1 MATLGAVG
9 SQPANLPLGAPDGAG
24 DVFAAGLGS
33 GESPAAAPVLLA
45 SAAPTPATMTKSAAE
60 IEAAV
65 QSWINGVDAR
75 RVGQPD
81 GVTSAIDNVF
91 GGLASIRNDLRKLQR
106 GEFGFTND
114 TQRLLRELN
123 NRALWLVEGAKAVI
137 SAANIYRARASTTNP
152 EIRTIL
158 NDAAAE
164 LATYSGRISLGN
176 TQSQLSL
183 DKAKQVIANV
193 NTLLAN
199 STAGTAP
206 QSPPAAPPAPKAPP
220 AAPPAPKAPPA
231 GSGAE
236 TPPGYRSLDG
246 ETDVQTAFTGTELEI
261 RRPAAEGGSGGGV
274 DYRTLLVKVAPE
286 AASPNFPFARVDAG
300 IGEVLSD
307 FVKLRGMLP
316 KGANAEL
323 DSLLGSVSRDW
334 DSLLTARNNM
344 ANAVNRNDRAAQ
356 QEALNDFQNAAE
368 GATRRVGEAAQLL
381 DNQAFAQQALEQL
394 RSMPG
399 SPNTDPR
406 FQTRLEQG
414 DPNFKINTDPF
425 ANIWVGIL
433 DGATKFDQSILNW
446 YASTGLPGAEGARN
460 LSQRL
465 EDSLRYHV
473 HSNQIDIS
481 DPLFGRSSGLAQ
493 GTGNLSLGTL
503 LSLTGGVAGG
513 AKLGV
518 LGTVGGGA
526 AGSTLS
532 QVATGAVP
540 SNPNDIG
547 VAFAGNFVLGG
558 ISFGLADELTNGLS
572 AEALQRN
579 MGRVANGLPGT
590 EATVGPIKMT
600 RVEGGVRVTNRA
612 TGGTAFYD
620 FARQAKPTAP
630 VDDVIDVAAR
640 PVIGSAGTTP
650 PSQPASITPPAIPP
664 VVGSPPATAA
674 LISQLRGNGVPAIG
688 VRTITLPGGGQS
700 ALVTTESGGTL
711 AIRLNPDG
719 TLNAQSLANNAGVR
733 FINTDPPGES
743 APGGQPDPRRFDLSE
758 TYYGR
763 GRNLNDTGAFES
775 YRQFYPNLSDQQWK
789 ELKAT
794 LISGGLTPDSLVYR
808 GQPANSVTFSPSGTI
823 QTVGKLDP
831 IGRAVDIYA
840 AAAPSGSAASPT
852 MPLFSEANRY
862 QNRPADMIAPDGG
875 IYTATTQNISDNYG
889 GDNNVVTAMSVDQL
903 LRQGLLPHPDITY
916 AASGAQSQGVAVFWS
931 AQVPG
936 GKVEVPSSV
945 VGGRGAGALRER
957 SMQMSLD
964 YVRRTFLNPET
975 APDLSFRLVPN
986 PDLWFRDPPGTNLT
1000 DRFAGSP
1007 DLDFSPSDIRF
1018 DFLPG
1023 DEGLPPVAASPTVG
1037 STAPTPGGESV
1048 SFVNPLDGRTLVFD
1062 PATRRLTP
1070 IDGVPL
1076 TPEES
1081 LSYSKPLPP
1090 DLPVTTAKSLLDLVR
1105 EKVDLRIGATAQITN
1120 PTADGAAYRGS
1131 VFGGLE
1137 TVRQLWLSRE
1147 GIVDA
1152 ASRGDMRQLGD
1163 IFSNAFGIGQRLGE
1177 DFVDPQLVRRWG
1189 MFGFGSGTAL
1199 QFKADTLADQAQR
1212 SFLGQDTAFIFEPVP
1227 SKNRIEADLP
1237 ALNPGNASITPY
1249 GRTGIL
1255 TGSVRL
1261 NVTPTTL
1268 QGGQTDIFGNSSGEF
1283 YVLNRDLK
1291 VDKALKEIYIGKL
1304 QTPVA
1309 DTPGI
1314 EYRAESSGQ
1323 IIIPAGSVLPSQ
1335 FVDIVNRRVG
1345 APSFSVSFRLPE
1357 GSRVEVSDL
1366 HRLNRAPTLDR
1377 PTVVR
1382 PGAVLSPGMIDAAT
1396 VKAELVERGGAV
1408 RDSSVPGKPFDS
1420 ASRNLDV
1427 TFYPGESLLNRAV
1440 ELITGGRINNMPPRS
1455 VPGARDMFEF
1465 FVPADTNATSNKVR
1479 WKVNLLPVFKIPG
1492 FAKLEINGYLV
1503 LEAQKGKPTN
1513 LVAGDKETTL
1523 TFDDGSGPVSVAVP
1537 GWFSTMLGREAGVFR
1552 QRSEARDVNI
1562 VPIGGVE
1569 SLRTYLNPYL
1579 RSGTAEQ
1586 QAAIR
1591 DLYNTLFYGS
1601 EPLLVDGKAMP
1612 QSIRDNLLNV
1622 FRQLATPDSID
1633 VESVRLDE
1641 QSNAAGGRAVVSDS
1655 VPPITIGGA
1664 LPSGL
1669 GGSGLIAWAGGG
1681 VTDLQPIAPEP
1692 YETTAPGGA
1701 LPPSRADDIVAQGQ
1715 AAYARLSPDEQKR
1728 LRDIVATAFTAP
1740 TTAPGGHLSVEQ
1752 IKARFPDLFAQG
1764 SALSEPSLLYS
1775 QVLAQ
1780 TGDRGLAYSAFNT
1793 GLRFADPAAPA
1804 GPRTLTVTDKYL
1816 DGRLGNVTV
1825 EGRPPTAEERAIAR
1839 QAFDSAR
1846 LNGKSE
1852 SEAGAAAEA
1861 AVREPDRAL
1870 QGILQ
1875 DLGVALPDYSPANT
1889 EFMAQVTRGFSD
1901 KGIDFAQLTSAEQE
1915 ALKGD
1920 YNRLFAE
1927 TKDQRK
1933 ALQGAAESVMTTR
1946 MQEIQARDHQRVQT
1960 DLTKALDFAGDK
1972 VYQALA
1978 PFDPE
1983 LAGLVD
1989 RGVKGA
1995 AFVSALI
2002 DLVNNKPQADRNAI
2016 MSGLGLLAGGALGQD
2031 TAKVANAVIGVV
2043 NFGDALKSFKPGG
2056 DAVSGSLGAASAAA
2070 SIFSSGLFGQELQKM
2085 GRDVG
2090 KGVSA
2095 ATLAYNFVKNPTSL
2109 NGLAI
2114 GSFIV
2119 GELWKTPM
2127 GQTVVAGINVGA
2139 SFLSS
2144 AMLGPVLGPMGVGLA
2159 LVGFV
2164 GSLARAISGKTLK
2177 ITSSVDASGDGVN
2190 DKITYKT
2197 KKDDWFY
2204 EITNGTQ
2211 TLPFSAVGYR
2221 LVAETAPAN
2230 SGRLV
2235 VGQNGRFGGG
2245 SHVEFVN
2252 PDGST
2257 RRMAVSV
2264 DTNHESGEVKVYTG
2278 RGLSAGSSAVRRLK
2292 TTTDSAGVIWVTDP
2306 TRPAS
2311 AEQRI
2316 TGYRLDIDARFEG
2329 INDAPSLEG
2338 AGASVSTSI
2347 SAEQYNELLAQ
2358 FGSPAGI
2365 VQGADARSGAFR
2377 QFLSGNVSFKQE
2389 KKNEGFTSYTDFNG
2403 DGVKDRVTTYQ
2414 KIKGETDGDDSMR
2427 YQLLGRD
2434 GRVIQEWATDKNGAP
2449 APTSRAARAIMGGDY
2464 FTDFSGKQVWGRF
2477 NIENYMQLMTGQD
2490 ATRDGDLSAG
2500 GLGAYLGNEGSLGP
2514 TLEANQSMGVNQ
2526 RLVSTDGRHVLLLQ
2540 GDGNLV
2546 VYERFPDTGEI
2557 RRVAWN
2563 SGTAGRGA
2571 DRFVVQGDGN
2581 LVLYAGTAAVWS
2593 SGTAGKGPG
2602 RLHMQTD
2609 GNLAMYSQADERVLW
2624 SSSSVA
2630 RNDRDM
2636 QKLMGKGYGQ
2646 VIAAA
2651 PPPAAAPAAAP
2662 PSAPP
2667 PAAPPPAANQ
2677 PVPAGMEILGSV
2689 TENVVLRANQGLLS
2703 ANGRYLTVFQADG
2716 NLVVYDMQGTMKAL
2730 WSTNTQAKA
2739 AGGFAAMQADGNLV
2753 VYDAQSRPQWAS
2765 RTEGSGVARGFSL
2778 AMQDDGNLVVYDSR
2792 GSQPLWSL
2800 ATGRLA
2806 KAAAV
2811 PAAPAPASAPAP
2823 APALSPPAAANQ
2835 SVPAGVQIV
2844 GAVGRNVTL
2853 SANQSLVSGN
2863 GRYILVFQGDGN
2875 LVVYDML
2882 GGMDAVWS
2890 TNTQGKAAGGF
2901 AAMQADGNL
2910 VVYDAQNRPQWAS
2923 STNGAGVGRDFSLA
2937 MQDDGNLVIYDGR
2950 NSQPLWSLGTG
2961 RLGRA
2966 AA

>member
-45 SAAPTPATMTKSAAE
+45 SAASTPATMTKSAAE

-152 EIRTIL
+152 EIQTIL

-220 AAPPAPKAPPA
+220 AGPD
-231 GSGAE
+231 AE
-236 TPPGYRSLDG
+236 TPPSYRSLDG
-246 ETDVQTAFTGTELEI
+246 ETDVQTVFTGTELEI
-261 RRPAAEGGSGGGV
+261 NRQTADGASSGGR
-274 DYRTLLVKVAPE
+274 DYRTLLVKVAPG
-286 AASPNFPFARVDAG
+286 AANSSFPFARVDAG
-300 IGEVLSD
+300 IGDVLSD
-307 FVKLRGMLP
+307 YVKLRGMLP
-316 KGANAEL
+316 KGANPEL
-323 DSLLGSVSRDW
+323 DSLLKALSNDW
-334 DSLLTARNNM
+334 DMLLLARNNM
-344 ANAVNRNDRAAQ
+344 AKAVSDNKTAAQ

-368 GATRRVGEAAQLL
+368 GATRRVNEAAQLL

-503 LSLTGGVAGG
+503 LSLTGGLAGG

-547 VAFAGNFVLGG
+547 VAFAGNFILGG

-640 PVIGSAGTTP
+640 PVTRPAGNLP
-650 PSQPASITPPAIPP
+650 PSAPSAITPPAATPP
-664 VVGSPPATAA
+664 SGTPSATAT
-674 LISQLRGNGVPAIG
+674 LISQLRGQGVLATGIKT
-688 VRTITLPGGGQS
+688 VAVPGGGQS
-700 ALVTTESGGTL
+700 ALVTTADGRTL
-711 AIRLNPDG
+711 AIRLNADG
-719 TLNAQSLANNAGVR
+719 TPNAQSLAEQAGVR
-733 FINTDPPGES
+733 TVNPNPPGDPPAGS
-743 APGGQPDPRRFDLSE
+743 QPDPQRFDLSN

-763 GRNLNDTGAFES
+763 GGNLRDTGAFES

-794 LISGGLTPDSLVYR
+794 LISGGLTPDSVVYR
-808 GQPANSVTFSPSGTI
+808 GQPADGVTYSATGDI
-823 QTVGKLDP
+823 QTVGKTDP
-831 IGRAVDIYA
+831 IGRVVDVYGGQ
-840 AAAPSGSAASPT
+840 APGGSAASPT

-862 QNRPADMIAPDGG
+862 GNRPADTIAPGGG
-875 IYTATTQNISDNYG
+875 IYTATTQDISNRYG
-889 GDNNVVTAMSVDQL
+889 GDRNVVVSMTVDEM
-903 LRQGLLPHPDITY
+903 LRQGLLPRPDITY
-916 AASGAQSQGVAVFWS
+916 AASGAQRQGVSIFWS
-931 AQVPG
+931 AQDPARTVT
-936 GKVEVPSSV
+936 VPSAV
-945 VGGRGAGALRER
+945 VGGTAADTVTATGIRIKT
-957 SMQMSLD
+957 D
-964 YVRRTFLNPET
+964 YFARTYLKGDVSPDTRFRLEPNPEL
-975 APDLSFRLVPN
+975 ALSGFSGPDFPDNLLSASDITF
-986 PDLWFRDPPGTNLT
+986 GATNLN
-1000 DRFAGSP
+1000 
-1007 DLDFSPSDIRF
+1007 LDF
-1018 DFLPG
+1018 LKG
-1023 DEGLPPVAASPTVG
+1023 DAGPRTGAIIPVSGG
-1037 STAPTPGGESV
+1037 STGGGTGA
-1048 SFVNPLDGRTLVFD
+1048 SFVNPFDGRTLVFD
-1062 PATRRLTP
+1062 PGTRKLTP
-1070 IDGVPL
+1070 IDGPPL
-1076 TPEES
+1076 TPEEA
-1081 LSYSKPLPP
+1081 LSYSQPLPP
-1090 DLPVTTAKSLLDLVR
+1090 DLRPETAKSLLDLVR
-1105 EKVDLRIGATAQITN
+1105 DKIDLRIGATAQIAS
-1120 PTADGAAYRGS
+1120 PVAGGAAYRGS
-1131 VFGGLE
+1131 VFGGIE
-1137 TVRQLWLSRE
+1137 TVRQLWLYRE
-1147 GIVDA
+1147 GIADA

-1163 IFSNAFGIGQRLGE
+1163 IFSRAFGIGQRIGE
-1177 DFVDPQLVRRWG
+1177 DFVDPQIVRNWG
-1189 MFGFGSGTAL
+1189 MMGFGSASIL
-1199 QFKADTLADQAQR
+1199 QFKADTLADQAR
-1212 SFLGQDTAFIFEPVP
+1212 KSFLGQDTAFIFEADA
-1227 SKNRIEADLP
+1227 SKNRIVSDAP
-1237 ALNPGNASITPY
+1237 ALSPGDTSNQP
-1249 GRTGIL
+1249 GQL
-1255 TGSVRL
+1255 TGVVTGNVRL

-1268 QGGQTDIFGNSSGEF
+1268 SAGQTDIFGNSNGEF
-1283 YVLNRDLK
+1283 FVLNRDLK
-1291 VDKALKEIYIGKL
+1291 VDKALKEIYLGKL
-1304 QTPVA
+1304 KTPVA

-1345 APSFSVSFRLPE
+1345 GPSFSIRFGLPE
-1357 GSRVEVSDL
+1357 GSRVGVSDL
-1366 HRLNRAPTLDR
+1366 HRFNQAPSSDKPTAVQVGTL
-1377 PTVVR
+1377 
-1382 PGAVLSPGMIDAAT
+1382 LSPSMIDPAT
-1396 VKAELVERGGAV
+1396 VKADLAERGGVA
-1408 RDSSVPGKPFDS
+1408 RDSSVPGKPYDS
-1420 ASRNLDV
+1420 ASRNVDV
-1427 TFYPGESLLNRAV
+1427 TFYPGESILNRVV
-1440 ELITGGRINNMPPRS
+1440 ELVSGGRINNLPPRS
-1455 VPGARDMFEF
+1455 VPGARDLFEF

-1479 WKVNLLPVFKIPG
+1479 WKVNLLPVLKIPG
-1492 FAKLEINGYLV
+1492 LAKLEINGYLV
-1503 LEAQKGKPTN
+1503 IEAQKGKPTGY
-1513 LVAGDKETTL
+1513 VSGDKETTL
-1523 TFDDGSGPVSVAVP
+1523 TFDDGSGPVSIAVP
-1537 GWFSTMLGREAGVFR
+1537 GWFSTMLGREAGVFG
-1552 QRSEARDVNI
+1552 QRSEARDINI
-1562 VPIGGVE
+1562 VPVGGVE
-1569 SLRTYLNPYL
+1569 SLRSYLNPYL
-1579 RSGTAEQ
+1579 RSGTAAQ
-1586 QAAIR
+1586 QEAISA
-1591 DLYNTLFYGS
+1591 LYNKLFYGS
-1601 EPLLVDGKAMP
+1601 KPLLVDGKAMP
-1612 QSIRDNLLNV
+1612 QGIRNDLLNV
-1622 FRQLATPDSID
+1622 FKTLARPDAID
-1633 VESVRLDE
+1633 VDARP
-1641 QSNAAGGRAVVSDS
+1641 SNSSSDAGGGGAVSDS
-1655 VPPITIGGA
+1655 AHPVTIGGA
-1664 LPSGL
+1664 LPPIGGPGL
-1669 GGSGLIAWAGGG
+1669 FASIPGGI
-1681 VTDLQPIAPEP
+1681 TDLQPAGPKP

-1701 LPPSRADDIVAQGQ
+1701 LPPGQADALLAQGR
-1715 AAYARLSPDEQKR
+1715 AAYDLLAPTEQQRLK
-1728 LRDIVATAFTAP
+1728 DIVATAFTAP
-1740 TTAPGGHLSVEQ
+1740 TTAPGGHLTVEQ
-1752 IKARFPDLFAQG
+1752 IRTRFPDLFAQD
-1764 SALSEPSLLYS
+1764 SALNEPSLLYS

-1780 TGDRGLAYSAFNT
+1780 TGDRGLAYSAFNA
-1793 GLRFADPAAPA
+1793 GLKFADPAAPA
-1804 GPRTLTVTDKYL
+1804 GSPTLTVADKYL
-1816 DGRLGNVTV
+1816 DGRLGTV
-1825 EGRPPTAEERAIAR
+1825 SVDGRPPTAQERAIAR

-1870 QGILQ
+1870 QGILR
-1875 DLGVALPDYSPANT
+1875 DLGVALPDYSPDNA

-1901 KGIDFAQLTSAEQE
+1901 KGIDFAQLTSAEQA

-1920 YNRLFAE
+1920 YNKLFAE

-1972 VYQALA
+1972 VYRALA

-2002 DLVNNKPQADRNAI
+2002 DLVNNKPGADRNAV

-2070 SIFSSGLFGQELQKM
+2070 SIFSSGLFGQELQKI

-2095 ATLAYNFVKNPTSL
+2095 ASLGYNFAKNPSAV

-2114 GSFIV
+2114 GSFLV
-2119 GELWKTPM
+2119 GELWKTPE
-2127 GQTVVAGINVGA
+2127 GQAVASGLGVA
-2139 SFLSS
+2139 SSFFSSS
-2144 AMLGPVLGPMGVGLA
+2144 ALGSVMGPIGVGLA

-2164 GSLARAISGKTLK
+2164 GSVAKLISGTTLK
-2177 ITSSVDASGDGVN
+2177 ITSSVDASGDGLN
-2190 DKITYKT
+2190 DKITFKT

-2235 VGQNGRFGGG
+2235 IGQNGRFGGG

-2252 PDGST
+2252 PDGSKRQMPVNVNT
-2257 RRMAVSV
+2257 DS
-2264 DTNHESGEVKVYTG
+2264 ESGEVSVYTG
-2278 RGLSAGSSAVRRLK
+2278 GGRSAVRHFT

-2347 SAEQYNELLAQ
+2347 SAEQYNQLLAQ

-2365 VQGADARSGAFR
+2365 VQGSDARSGAFR

-2449 APTSRAARAIMGGDY
+2449 APASRAARAIMGGDY

-2490 ATRDGDLSAG
+2490 AGRDSDLSAG

-2514 TLEANQSMGVNQ
+2514 TLEANQSLGVNQ
-2526 RLVSTDGRHVLLLQ
+2526 RLVSTDGRHLLLLQ

-2609 GNLAMYSQADERVLW
+2609 GNLAMYSQADGRALW

-2636 QKLMGKGYGQ
+2636 QMLMGKGYGQ

-2651 PPPAAAPAAAP
+2651 PPPAAAPAAA
-2662 PSAPP
+2662 
-2667 PAAPPPAANQ
+2667 
-2677 PVPAGMEILGSV
+2677 
-2689 TENVVLRANQGLLS
+2689 
-2703 ANGRYLTVFQADG
+2703 
-2716 NLVVYDMQGTMKAL
+2716 
-2730 WSTNTQAKA
+2730 
-2739 AGGFAAMQADGNLV
+2739 
-2753 VYDAQSRPQWAS
+2753 
-2765 RTEGSGVARGFSL
+2765 
-2778 AMQDDGNLVVYDSR
+2778 
-2792 GSQPLWSL
+2792 
-2800 ATGRLA
+2800 
-2806 KAAAV
+2806 
-2811 PAAPAPASAPAP
+2811 APAPASAP

-2835 SVPAGVQIV
+2835 SVPAGVQVV

-2863 GRYILVFQGDGN
+2863 GRYILVFQDDGN

-2910 VVYDAQNRPQWAS
+2910 VVYDARNRPQWAS